1 MQEHLTFGAGARG
14 CNAIVIATYH
24 ERNAQSNWQ
33 YRTCS
38 CSCPRG
44 KAAAL
49 EAMWLPRGK
58 APATQGSVGTWR
70 WRFGPPQYLHL
81 QHIERAVGSLHR
93 GKDQARPKG
102 TCHRVS
108 KTRPRCMKMAAN
120 LEHEGESEKHSRHKP
135 QPHMRRP
142 PYRSCEWES
151 VGARREELTPR
162 SSTASSPW

>member
-1 MQEHLTFGAGARG
+1 MLR
-14 CNAIVIATYH
+14 AIGNTG
-24 ERNAQSNWQ
+24 
-33 YRTCS
+33 
-38 CSCPRG
+38 P
-44 KAAAL
+44 AAAVAL
-49 EAMWLPRGK
+49 EAKQLPSRQCGCLEAK
-58 APATQGSVGTWR
+58 HLLPATQGSVGTWR

-81 QHIERAVGSLHR
+81 QHIERAVSSLHR
-93 GKDQARPKG
+93 GRDQARPKG

-142 PYRSCEWES
+142 PYRSCEWKS